1 MQSALTYTLTAFLV
15 PLAVVLILLLLVK
28 LGASRRRVPITT
40 ESTPAVEAPAAPRDI
55 A

>member
-15 PLAVVLILLLLVK
+15 PIAVVLILLLLVK
-28 LGASRRRVPITT
+28 FAASRRRVPIVPENAT
-40 ESTPAVEAPAAPRDI
+40 AEAPPTTSDI